1 MPIPKGH
8 KALSLTMPRELYAEL
23 KAHADEHERSV
34 SWMIRHAVKVMLAR
48 LPEHE
53 KD

>member
-8 KALSLTMPRELYAEL
+8 KAVSLTMPRELYAEL

-34 SWMIRHAVKVMLAR
+34 SWMIRAAIKMMVR
-48 LPEHE
+48 RQQQP
-53 KD
+53 

>member
-48 LPEHE
+48 VPEHE